1 MTETSTAPDARPIDP
16 AVEAALV
23 ASREAR
29 IESLL
34 ELARI
39 PSVSALHEHA
49 ATWSRPPS
57 GSRTAL
63 RGLGATEVEVIATDL
78 HPIVYG
84 RIHEAPGAPTVIVYC
99 HYDVQPVDPLDLWEH
114 PPFEPFVRD
123 GRFIGRGVSDDKGQL
138 VMHLERPR
146 GAARGRPGA
155 GGQPD
160 LRVRGRGGV
169 RLGEPR
175 GVDPRAPRPARG
187 RRRRHQRHRVLRGQ
201 PAGDHRRP
209 PRASCTPRS
218 TSSCRRSTSTP
229 ACTAATVHNPANAL
243 ATIVAALKGPD
254 GRIRIP
260 GFYDDVVALTD
271 AEREAMA
278 GAPVR
283 RRGVPRRDPRAR
295 AGGRGRLDD
304 ARAARRPP
312 DPRRQRDVERVP
324 GRGRQDHHPGPCPR
338 EDLGAAGGR
347 PATRADL
354 RGVPRPRGV
363 GRAGRRHGDDA
374 LPPRGAAEP
383 DAVGPP
389 GDDGRRPGASR
400 PSTASSPSSSA
411 RAARSP
417 SPRCSSTTSACRS
430 SCSGSRSRPATRT
443 RPTSG
448 SWSRTSSAARA
459 SSCGCGTSSR
469 RRPGSGCVRQSG
481 LRTGTPGSTFGPSHG
496 IGSGG
501 CAPKTRC

>member
-1 MTETSTAPDARPIDP
+1 MSETSTAPETAPIDP

-49 ATWSRPPS
+49 GDMVATAEWIADR
-57 GSRTAL
+57 L

-123 GRFIGRGVSDDKGQL
+123 GRFIGRGVADDKGQL
-138 VMHLERPR
+138 VMHLSALEALRAVGRAP
-146 GAARGRPGA
+146 AR
-155 GGQPD
+155 QPD

-175 GVDPRAPRPARG
+175 GVDPRAPRPPRG
-187 RRRRHQRHRVLRGQ
+187 RRRRHQRHRLLRGQ

-209 PRASCTPRS
+209 PRASCTRRS
-218 TSSCRRSTSTP
+218 TSSCRRSTSIP

-271 AEREAMA
+271 AEREALA
-278 GAPVR
+278 GLPFDDEAFRAAIPVPALVGEAGWTTLE
-283 RRGVPRRDPRAR
+283 RRGARPTLDVNGMWSGFQGEGAKTIIPAHAHAKISARLVADQRPEQIFEALRDHVAV
-295 AGGRGRLDD
+295 A
-304 ARAARRPP
+304 
-312 DPRRQRDVERVP
+312 
-324 GRGRQDHHPGPCPR
+324 
-338 EDLGAAGGR
+338 
-347 PATRADL
+347 
-354 RGVPRPRGV
+354 
-363 GRAGRRHGDDA
+363 RAGRRHRDH
-374 LPPRGAAEP
+374 GAP
-383 DAVGPP
+383 LTG
-389 GDDGRRPGASR
+389 
-400 PSTASSPSSSA
+400 
-411 RAARSP
+411 
-417 SPRCSSTTSACRS
+417 
-430 SCSGSRSRPATRT
+430 GSRA
-443 RPTSG
+443 
-448 SWSRTSSAARA
+448 
-459 SSCGCGTSSR
+459 
-469 RRPGSGCVRQSG
+469 
-481 LRTGTPGSTFGPSHG
+481 
-496 IGSGG
+496 
-501 CAPKTRC
+501 